1 MKKTLIAAALTTTLL
16 FAGCGTQNTDETN
29 VSSVTA
35 QENVETND
43 TTSQSRELY
52 AMDTVMTLEAYGANA
67 EAALDA
73 AEDEITR
80 LDALW
85 SISSEDGEIAQL
97 NANKQITASEDTL
110 TLLSRAKEI
119 SAATDGLFSTTI
131 APLMEAWGFTSSNYR
146 VPDEAELSSLLAYV
160 DDTQIAISGNNVTL
174 PANVEVDL
182 GGIAKGFTSARVMEI
197 FRENGVES
205 GILSLGGNVQ
215 TLGHK
220 PAGSLWRVGIQDPDD
235 TSSILATLE
244 VADKAV
250 ITSGGYQR
258 FFEENGV
265 TYHHIIDPR
274 SGYPADSGL
283 TSVTIVSDDGTLADG
298 LSTSLFIMGHD
309 AAIDYWRTH
318 SEDFDFILVSDDG
331 SVTIS
336 AGLEDCFTLAGDRA
350 LEVVQ

>member
-1 MKKTLIAAALTTTLL
+1 MKKTLIAATLTATLL

-35 QENVETND
+35 QENVETNN

-85 SISSEDGEIAQL
+85 SISSADGEIAQL

-119 SAATDGLFSTTI
+119 STATDGLFSTTI
-131 APLMEAWGFTSSNYR
+131 APLMEAWGFTSGNYR
-146 VPDEAELSSLLAYV
+146 VPDDAELSSLLAYV
-160 DDTQIAISGNNVTL
+160 DDTQITIDGNTVTL

-197 FRENGVES
+197 FRDNGVES

-215 TLGHK
+215 ALGTK
-220 PAGSLWRVGIQDPDD
+220 PDGSLWRVGLQDPVD
-235 TSSILATLE
+235 TSALFATLE

-250 ITSGGYQR
+250 ITSGAYQR
-258 FFEENGV
+258 NFEQDGIV
-265 TYHHIIDPR
+265 YHHIIDPR
-274 SGYPADSGL
+274 TGYPAESGL
-283 TSVTIVSDDGTLADG
+283 SSVTIVSDDGTLADG
-298 LSTSLFIMGHD
+298 LSTSLFIMGKE
-309 AAIDYWRTH
+309 AAVEFWQTH
-318 SEDFDFILVSDDG
+318 SDEFDMVLMSDDG
-331 SVTIS
+331 TVTVSEGIADS
-336 AGLEDCFTLAGDRA
+336 LTLTDGSTP
-350 LEVVQ
+350 EVVS